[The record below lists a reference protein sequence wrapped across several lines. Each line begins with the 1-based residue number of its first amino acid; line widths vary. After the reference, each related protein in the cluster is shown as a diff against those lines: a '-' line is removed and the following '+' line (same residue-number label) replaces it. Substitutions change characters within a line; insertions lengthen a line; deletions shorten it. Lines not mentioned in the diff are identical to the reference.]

1 MEFKKFNSI
10 ENSYQSDFIKSI
22 YDNGFGE
29 EKFVVQEKI
38 HGANFSFITNGKE
51 IITAKR
57 TELIEENENFYNSL
71 KIKKKY
77 ESKLIALF
85 ENISKERNLK
95 TLTVF
100 GEIFGG
106 GYPHKK
112 IQKNETAKLVQRGI
126 YYNPDNDFFAFDIL
140 INNEEYLD
148 INTTNKLFEKFD
160 FIYAKT
166 LFKGSLKD
174 CLEYPNKFKTTI
186 PKEYGL
192 PELDGNICEGVII
205 RPLKP
210 LFFNNGSRVIVKN
223 KNEDWAENNNYIDT
237 EILKNLLHEEEE
249 LSENAEKI
257 CEEVYKYISTNRLSN
272 VISKI
277 GEVNPKKDFGK
288 VLGLFSKDILLDFFK
303 EYQSKYD
310 ALEKHESKAINKFV
324 NKHANQLII
333 EYFEI

>member
-100 GEIFGG
+100 G
-106 GYPHKK
+106 
-112 IQKNETAKLVQRGI
+112 
-126 YYNPDNDFFAFDIL
+126 
-140 INNEEYLD
+140 
-148 INTTNKLFEKFD
+148 
-160 FIYAKT
+160 
-166 LFKGSLKD
+166 
-174 CLEYPNKFKTTI
+174 
-186 PKEYGL
+186 
-192 PELDGNICEGVII
+192 
-205 RPLKP
+205 
-210 LFFNNGSRVIVKN
+210 
-223 KNEDWAENNNYIDT
+223 
-237 EILKNLLHEEEE
+237 
-249 LSENAEKI
+249 
-257 CEEVYKYISTNRLSN
+257 
-272 VISKI
+272 
-277 GEVNPKKDFGK
+277 
-288 VLGLFSKDILLDFFK
+288 
-303 EYQSKYD
+303 
-310 ALEKHESKAINKFV
+310 
-324 NKHANQLII
+324 
-333 EYFEI
+333 